1 MIINSSGIYNY
12 TYVYENDI
20 LIVKILPDGSKR
32 FYHPDHLGSTT
43 LITDEAGN
51 VIEETEY
58 LPYGSVSSGGTSED
72 KLYENKELDDT
83 GTFTLDNNIAINGI
97 SQLDLSE
104 SCSIILGS
112 SAELII

>member
-1 MIINSSGIYNY
+1 
-12 TYVYENDI
+12 
-20 LIVKILPDGSKR
+20 
-32 FYHPDHLGSTT
+32 
-43 LITDEAGN
+43 
-51 VIEETEY
+51 
-58 LPYGSVSSGGTSED
+58 
-72 KLYENKELDDT
+72 LDDT